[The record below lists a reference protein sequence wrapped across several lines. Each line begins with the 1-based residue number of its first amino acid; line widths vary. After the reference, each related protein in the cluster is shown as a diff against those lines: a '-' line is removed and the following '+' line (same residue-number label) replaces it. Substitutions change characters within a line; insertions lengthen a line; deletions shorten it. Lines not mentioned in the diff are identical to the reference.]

1 METALIVLAAANLAL
16 LILVLVLLRG
26 SKKENVEELLRQ
38 NQEQLQ
44 SSLHAITAQQ
54 TEALGRVRE
63 EVRTQIAEGMNR
75 SAERLATTTDTL
87 REKVEG
93 SLAKGREEQ
102 AASLQRTTEAM
113 EAKFEGLRNNVET
126 RLTQVSEKVNSSL
139 SEGRKE
145 LTGGLDLAVKNLE
158 QRFGELRQ
166 ATEKKLVEIRG
177 EVEKKLGETVE
188 ANIKHFDSV
197 AQRLKDVHE
206 ATGQIVTL
214 SKGINDLNV
223 LLKAPKAQGA
233 FGELTL
239 EQMLKD
245 LFGENTGLF
254 ELQYSITS
262 TERVDAAIYLKPD
275 KSQVLCVDSK
285 FPLKNVQQLL
295 DGEPDE
301 STRKDLEKGF
311 KKEVVDRATEISS
324 KYIQPPKTAD
334 FAFMFVPAESVYYL
348 LLRNTDLHQ
357 RLLRMRVIPT
367 SPNSFF
373 AYLQALSIAFR
384 GMKIEE
390 KSREI
395 QKAISHIG
403 KDFERFA
410 EDFRVLGK
418 HLESA
423 YKRYGDSE
431 KRIERFRR
439 RVRGITHI
447 ELETGVKSPPQLES
461 PPEVLEEP
469 VENEEQE

>member
-1 METALIVLAAANLAL
+1 MEIALIVLAAANLVL
-16 LILVLVLLRG
+16 LLVVVLLLRG
-26 SKKENVEELLRQ
+26 SKGENVEELLRQ

-54 TEALGRVRE
+54 TDALGRVRE
-63 EVRTQIAEGMNR
+63 EVRAQITEGMDR

-87 REKVEG
+87 REKVES

-102 AASLQRTTEAM
+102 AASLQRSTEAM

-126 RLTQVSEKVNSSL
+126 RLGQVSEKVNVSL

-166 ATEKKLVEIRG
+166 ATEQKLVEIRG

-188 ANIKHFDSV
+188 ANLKHFDSV
-197 AQRLKDVHE
+197 AQRLKEVHE

-285 FPLKNVQQLL
+285 FPLKNVQALL
-295 DGEPDE
+295 DGQPDE
-301 STRKDLEKGF
+301 STRRDLEKGF
-311 KKEVVDRATEISS
+311 KKEVIDRATEISS
-324 KYIQPPKTAD
+324 KYI
-334 FAFMFVPAESVYYL
+334 
-348 LLRNTDLHQ
+348 Q

-403 KDFERFA
+403 KDFDRFA

-423 YKRYGDSE
+423 YKRYGESE
-431 KRIERFRR
+431 KRIDRFRR

-447 ELETGVKSPPQLES
+447 ELETGVKTPPQLES
-461 PPEVLEEP
+461 PADVLEEP
-469 VENEEQE
+469 ADDNEEHA

>member
-1 METALIVLAAANLAL
+1 MEIAIVLLGAANLIVLVV
-16 LILVLVLLRG
+16 VLVLIKG
-26 SKKENVEELLRQ
+26 SKGADVEGLLHR
-38 NQEQLQ
+38 NQEELQ

-54 TEALGRVRE
+54 TDALGRVRE
-63 EVRTQIAEGMNR
+63 EVRAQVAEGMDR
-75 SAERLATTTDTL
+75 SAERLAATTDTL
-87 REKVEG
+87 REKVEA
-93 SLAKGREEQ
+93 SLSKGREEQ
-102 AASLQRTTEAM
+102 AASLQRSTEAM
-113 EAKFEGLRNNVET
+113 EAKFEGLRTNVEG
-126 RLTQVSEKVNSSL
+126 RLTQVGERVNTSL

-166 ATEKKLVEIRG
+166 ATEQKLVEIRG

-223 LLKAPKAQGA
+223 LLKTPKARGA

-254 ELQYSITS
+254 ELQYSLGS
-262 TERVDAAIYLKPD
+262 TERVDAAIFLKPD
-275 KSQVLCVDSK
+275 RSQILCVDSK
-285 FPLKNVQQLL
+285 FPLANAQPLL
-295 DGEPDE
+295 DGSPDE
-301 STRKDLEKGF
+301 ATRKELIRGF
-311 KKEVVDRATEISS
+311 KKDVTDRAAEIAG
-324 KYIQPPKTAD
+324 KYIQPPKTTD

-348 LLRNTDLHQ
+348 LLQESDLHQ

-395 QKAISHIG
+395 QKAITQIG
-403 KDFERFA
+403 KDFERFT
-410 EDFRVLGK
+410 EDFRLLGK
-418 HLESA
+418 HLDGA
-423 YKRYGDSE
+423 YKRYGESQ
-431 KRIERFRR
+431 KRIERFQK
-439 RVRGITHI
+439 RVRGITHVD
-447 ELETGVKSPPQLES
+447 LESEAKTPPQLEA
-461 PPEVLEEP
+461 PEADPEETTQDK
-469 VENEEQE
+469 EQE